1 MVGPSSFLS
10 APAQVANIAYSSSP
24 LYFELSLLRCV
35 GAIHVGV
42 AIAPPKPRRQRGAGA
57 AAPRG
62 QPADAG
68 IVRDALLWRQRYCV
82 SLQLGGKD
90 HGTLMLGAR
99 LGELKQTR
107 ILAFG
112 VQRFHPRLKR
122 KREKFPNPQK
132 ILTPERNGVW
142 GPRWH
147 CRAHDGDVLA
157 RAMSALPPY
166 ISPERTRDASRV
178 AERV

>member
-99 LGELKQTR
+99 LGEFEANSNLGFWGSTFPTQDSRENERSSR
-107 ILAFG
+107 I
-112 VQRFHPRLKR
+112 R
-122 KREKFPNPQK
+122 KTVF
-132 ILTPERNGVW
+132 
-142 GPRWH
+142 
-147 CRAHDGDVLA
+147 
-157 RAMSALPPY
+157 
-166 ISPERTRDASRV
+166 
-178 AERV
+178 

>member
-1 MVGPSSFLS
+1 MTVWNRIMGGLRPREYYTINSSVVVGLSSYLS

-99 LGELKQTR
+99 LGESKQTR

-112 VQRFHPRLKR
+112 VQHFPPKTQE
-122 KREKFPNPQK
+122 KTREVSEFAKPF
-132 ILTPERNGVW
+132 
-142 GPRWH
+142 
-147 CRAHDGDVLA
+147 
-157 RAMSALPPY
+157 
-166 ISPERTRDASRV
+166 
-178 AERV
+178 

>member
-99 LGELKQTR
+99 LGEFEANSNLGFWGSTFPPKTQEKTR
-107 ILAFG
+107 E
-112 VQRFHPRLKR
+112 VS
-122 KREKFPNPQK
+122 E
-132 ILTPERNGVW
+132 
-142 GPRWH
+142 
-147 CRAHDGDVLA
+147 
-157 RAMSALPPY
+157 SAKPFFRR
-166 ISPERTRDASRV
+166 S
-178 AERV
+178 